1 VGSIVVILVASCSG
15 GGPAAVNSP
24 TAVTGGIGQGLIG
37 YVGDQGVG
45 VLDPA
50 TGKSTIL
57 APLPPGAPFR
67 IAGPVWGPAPG
78 VAYPVL
84 YFTVHDDRPAERLRT
99 PGVVPYDWLFRVDP
113 FTGAI
118 DPLAASMD
126 AQSEG
131 PIGLVANAHYLAL
144 TVGCCSSYEVDAL
157 DLTKPLAA
165 LRVLAKPP
173 EQTAFFTEG
182 VAPGQSGLVAVRAF
196 GTGAWYW
203 LNADAGVVNPFPLKL
218 GPDDGPIAISK
229 DGMYAAVSA
238 PDGGATVMPIN
249 TAVPVASPNPSPAG
263 TPTVTVSPRA
273 SPTPSQAPPR
283 APWRIN
289 GRLPHVDALAWSPD
303 GKQIVLAVNGGLEVY
318 ATSGS
323 DGTPPTKKYPGS
335 YIVGVDWSDPI
346 QGKTAEMLKAGP
358 GPQAAVDALLTTTA
372 LPAAADTSAARPETK
387 VYMWQFDSSKPS
399 PLASIADATP
409 AVLTQY
415 PPLPAAVVFHH
426 WAPSGSWPLLG
437 GCFRYR
443 VVITG
448 SVPATAS
455 TFGLG
460 SNTLCNASASP
471 SPSGS
476 PKATASP

>member
-1 VGSIVVILVASCSG
+1 
-15 GGPAAVNSP
+15 
-24 TAVTGGIGQGLIG
+24 
-37 YVGDQGVG
+37 
-45 VLDPA
+45 
-50 TGKSTIL
+50 
-57 APLPPGAPFR
+57 
-67 IAGPVWGPAPG
+67 
-78 VAYPVL
+78 
-84 YFTVHDDRPAERLRT
+84 
-99 PGVVPYDWLFRVDP
+99 
-113 FTGAI
+113 
-118 DPLAASMD
+118 
-126 AQSEG
+126 
-131 PIGLVANAHYLAL
+131 
-144 TVGCCSSYEVDAL
+144 
-157 DLTKPLAA
+157 
-165 LRVLAKPP
+165 
-173 EQTAFFTEG
+173 
-182 VAPGQSGLVAVRAF
+182 
-196 GTGAWYW
+196 
-203 LNADAGVVNPFPLKL
+203 
-218 GPDDGPIAISK
+218 
-229 DGMYAAVSA
+229 
-238 PDGGATVMPIN
+238 MPIN
-249 TAVPVASPNPSPAG
+249 TAVPVASPSPSPAG

-289 GRLPHVDALAWSPD
+289 PRLPHVDALAWSPD

-460 SNTLCNASASP
+460 SNTLCNAPASP

-476 PKATASP
+476 PKATASR